1 MTDKIDIN
9 IHNLLEL
16 CDSDHVADN
25 AAAKVEKNGMT
36 LAVFN
41 LGGHFFVTDDQCTHG
56 PGSLSDGY
64 IDGDLIEC
72 DFHNGAF
79 NIRTGAVVTPPCMI
93 PLRTYAVHTVDGKI
107 YIDPDQPALALTQS
121 LQCPKAQLANG

>member
-1 MTDKIDIN
+1 MNDRIDVN

-16 CDSDHVADN
+16 CATADVAAN
-25 AAAKVEKNGMT
+25 AALKVEKNGLC

-41 LGGHFFVTDDQCTHG
+41 LAGEYYVTDDLCTHG
-56 PGSLSDGY
+56 PGSLSEGY
-64 IDGDLIEC
+64 LEGEVIEC

-93 PLRTYAVHTVDGKI
+93 PLKTYAVHTVDGKV
-107 YIDPDQPALALTQS
+107 YIDPDQRAASAVPGMPCTKPA
-121 LQCPKAQLANG
+121 